1 MTKRRY
7 DLRKDIADERDYKAA
22 PLLKAAVA
30 EVQLPSRID
39 LRPTCPP
46 IYDQGQEGSC
56 TANAGCANYSM
67 LIGKPD
73 QMFSRQFL
81 YRMERDLE
89 GTPMEDSGA
98 AMRDIC
104 KALNKFG
111 VCEEPFMPYTPANLF
126 ATPSA
131 EASQNA
137 LNHRIMSYHS
147 VANLKEIKQTL
158 ALKNKPVLL
167 GMEVFDSMESQTMA
181 RTGVLPMPQ
190 KGEQN
195 LGGHAVLVVGYV
207 DGELPKASAQQ
218 VEAEKTVETSATTKI
233 LLALEARVAQLEKLV
248 ADLTKVVANFIN
260 PQPQPTPEPTPQPEP
275 APVPVDPTKGYLIIR
290 NSWGS
295 DWGQNGYF
303 FMPYSYVLDG
313 HAFDFWMLES

>member
-1 MTKRRY
+1 
-7 DLRKDIADERDYKAA
+7 
-22 PLLKAAVA
+22 
-30 EVQLPSRID
+30 
-39 LRPTCPP
+39 
-46 IYDQGQEGSC
+46 
-56 TANAGCANYSM
+56 
-67 LIGKPD
+67 
-73 QMFSRQFL
+73 
-81 YRMERDLE
+81 
-89 GTPMEDSGA
+89 
-98 AMRDIC
+98 
-104 KALNKFG
+104 
-111 VCEEPFMPYTPANLF
+111 
-126 ATPSA
+126 
-131 EASQNA
+131 
-137 LNHRIMSYHS
+137 
-147 VANLKEIKQTL
+147 
-158 ALKNKPVLL
+158 
-167 GMEVFDSMESQTMA
+167 MEVFDSMESQTMA